1 MKKILMFVCATGLLA
16 SCTVSRSI
24 QLTGQ
29 PIGTKKGKASA
40 SIFGGDNS
48 IKTAAKKGNIKTIGA
63 TEVVTKVFI
72 IPFAQ
77 TKVYGE

>member
-1 MKKILMFVCATGLLA
+1 MFIGAASLLA

-29 PIGTKKGKASA
+29 PIGTKTGEASA
-40 SIFGGDNS
+40 SLVGDSS
-48 IKTAAKKGNIKTIGA
+48 IRTASKNGKVETIGVS
-63 TEVVTKVFI
+63 EVVTKVFI
-72 IPFAQ
+72 IPFFK